1 MSVNKKTNIQ
11 SNFNLQTDIL
21 DIKIDK
27 KTYLITLIN
36 IIKYYISLNKVSVS
50 SIKFLDKLIC
60 NKDLYVK
67 KYKDNNFYKNLII
80 SNRKI
85 IITLF
90 IFNDLFICYFNDEKY
105 IFNNSDINIS
115 VQYHN
120 ILNYIITYY
129 DDKKDLLKTKRKQ
142 NKKDKLNSDEDE
154 KIKNCCLCSNSDND
168 LNIVC
173 CNCLKTNKINN
184 DNVSD
189 DDDNTG
195 FNNLYK

>member
-1 MSVNKKTNIQ
+1 MLLKKSSTYYQILKLNSLPLVIAWNNKDFHN
-11 SNFNLQTDIL
+11 
-21 DIKIDK
+21 
-27 KTYLITLIN
+27 
-36 IIKYYISLNKVSVS
+36 YYISLNKVSVS

-129 DDKKDLLKTKRKQ
+129 DDKKDLLKTKRK
-142 NKKDKLNSDEDE
+142 
-154 KIKNCCLCSNSDND
+154 
-168 LNIVC
+168 
-173 CNCLKTNKINN
+173 
-184 DNVSD
+184 
-189 DDDNTG
+189 
-195 FNNLYK
+195 